1 MAFFFSVREISEVE
15 GTTTLK
21 ISLKRRWVDER
32 LAFSS
37 FEPGRSSVKIS
48 PDERETLWVP
58 WTVFANMKD
67 GKSWVKSDVPDQLSA
82 NFAKD
87 YNSSANVHVGADIV
101 IEYEREMIVELMCEY
116 NMFWFPFDS
125 QTCGVEM
132 YQKEEN
138 VILIPSAVAYTG
150 PPQLIQYTVMGIEMC
165 PAFFQVKNNHNCQI
179 G

>member
-1 MAFFFSVREISEVE
+1 
-15 GTTTLK
+15 
-21 ISLKRRWVDER
+21 
-32 LAFSS
+32 
-37 FEPGRSSVKIS
+37 
-48 PDERETLWVP
+48 
-58 WTVFANMKD
+58 MKD

-87 YNSSANVHVGADIV
+87 YNLSANVHVGADIV

-125 QTCGVEM
+125 QTCGIEM

-150 PPQLIQYTVMGIEMC
+150 PPQLIQYTVKGIEMC
-165 PAFFQVKNNHNCQI
+165 PAFFQVMNNHNCQI